1 MFSCTAKVYL
11 AVKKLI
17 KIYLKDNSPNKNP
30 QIAQELQST
39 KIYIELRLHVNQ
51 TYATVYL

>member
-1 MFSCTAKVYL
+1 MFFCTAKVYL

-17 KIYLKDNSPNKNP
+17 KIYLKDSSPNKNP

-39 KIYIELRLHVNQ
+39 KIYIELRLHVN
-51 TYATVYL
+51 